1 MIDQSLKEKISAN
14 DQKLKSLFNLKKNIN
29 NKTSNIINPSK
40 KKSKIS
46 LNNITNLDIKK
57 EKTNSSFVNI
67 SNKENQRNL
76 INLDIS
82 RILNTNVNLNTK
94 LINYEKFHSFI
105 KPTKNIKE
113 EKNDKKKPQIK
124 LKGLEC
130 FINIKQSNNNLPKKN
145 KKIKNIS
152 KSQPNKTDRSEK
164 TERTQRNISISKSNK
179 LENVFFSQ
187 KKMSKSFD
195 FNLTYE
201 RFIENE
207 TKKNSKILKLK
218 KNREK
223 IEKKIFPHQPK
234 INKKSKKLNKS
245 ITDDFL
251 IRLEKYKKSQIE
263 KDEILKKNILKDEE
277 EKINK
282 NNFLIK
288 QKKLKKKRLNES
300 VDKIYN
306 NKTITESV
314 NKLFDWDKKRKEKL
328 QKEIKKQALIE
339 KNIHIPKINKSK
351 NTIFKKDKIIQKIF
365 DRLYNNNKY
374 IFEFKKE
381 LLTEESTPKFNS
393 LLNKTNSQPNI
404 SYNLKK
410 IISSR
415 SGFNKKYKEEVIINE
430 KICDTDNYNNT
441 INDNNND
448 DEIKIINNTDRM
460 VFNNIDN
467 NINKTSFSRE
477 YKEDKEEKSKTKSLI
492 VVIRK
497 VKSQIDILNKK
508 K

>member
-1 MIDQSLKEKISAN
+1 MIG
-14 DQKLKSLFNLKKNIN
+14 
-29 NKTSNIINPSK
+29 
-40 KKSKIS
+40 
-46 LNNITNLDIKK
+46 IKK
-57 EKTNSSFVNI
+57 E
-67 SNKENQRNL
+67 
-76 INLDIS
+76 
-82 RILNTNVNLNTK
+82 
-94 LINYEKFHSFI
+94 
-105 KPTKNIKE
+105 
-113 EKNDKKKPQIK
+113 
-124 LKGLEC
+124 
-130 FINIKQSNNNLPKKN
+130 
-145 KKIKNIS
+145 
-152 KSQPNKTDRSEK
+152 
-164 TERTQRNISISKSNK
+164 
-179 LENVFFSQ
+179 
-187 KKMSKSFD
+187 
-195 FNLTYE
+195 
-201 RFIENE
+201 
-207 TKKNSKILKLK
+207 
-218 KNREK
+218 
-223 IEKKIFPHQPK
+223 
-234 INKKSKKLNKS
+234 
-245 ITDDFL
+245 
-251 IRLEKYKKSQIE
+251 
-263 KDEILKKNILKDEE
+263 
-277 EKINK
+277 
-282 NNFLIK
+282 
-288 QKKLKKKRLNES
+288 
-300 VDKIYN
+300 
-306 NKTITESV
+306 
-314 NKLFDWDKKRKEKL
+314 KEKL

-415 SGFNKKYKEEVIINE
+415 SGFNNKKYKEEGIINE
-430 KICDTDNYNNT
+430 NICDTDNYNNT

-467 NINKTSFSRE
+467 NINETSFSKE